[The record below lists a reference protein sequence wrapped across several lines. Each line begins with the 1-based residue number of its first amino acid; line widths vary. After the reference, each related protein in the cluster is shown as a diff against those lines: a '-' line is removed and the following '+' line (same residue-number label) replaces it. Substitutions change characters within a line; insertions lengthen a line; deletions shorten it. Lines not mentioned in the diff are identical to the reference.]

1 MQKFLAYIQM
11 VILFHE
17 IQKIS
22 SKSNSHFTTTEDR
35 IFLIQWW
42 DAIVLAIPLVSTV
55 GLPYAIGG
63 MLQSGMMQRIRTE
76 ESLIQF
82 LVVLA
87 VVVANNLVIY
97 PWMQQIV
104 TLDEIEQQQQQI
116 VDIIVV
122 AILVGVSGFVSWKAF
137 SWGIY
142 RGNELFSNDLYST
155 RKDIESTAASIR
167 EVSAQLREDRKND
180 ANKIQDM
187 TRRYAES
194 LKLDETMSEFLE
206 KCVKRHMEDTHI
218 PRVWRIC
225 TETQNTCITENNK
238 LLDQIEARFQEI
250 FENIPNYP
258 PASATTPSS
267 SDEIT
272 STDDSSDENVQKDQ
286 LLHHQTDQPPPQE
299 SSLIIQK
306 SKKILDMTSIDLLK
320 YKPKHHKMSIVL
332 YNLLLQ
338 NQDKSYLP
346 SLSDVAGM
354 SGVNKSDAKKRL
366 QDLANM
372 GLVSISM
379 SEKSTRIGH
388 CLAEKLEKLFNPIL
402 ENQREGGME
411 SFFLIQKAKR
421 HHLDNA
427 FYFEVLRQ
435 DIKIEQPDAISIP
448 ILDNESFDVANAV
461 AIEIESPQEIRAHP
475 EQVKSNMTKNLEWF
489 SKVEVWCYEDT
500 QDKIQKILDS
510 IDPKYWN
517 KITIMPVHERSSSA

>member
-1 MQKFLAYIQM
+1 MLIYKWFIIFY
-11 VILFHE
+11 E

-22 SKSNSHFTTTEDR
+22 SKRNDSTTTEDR

-63 MLQSGMMQRIRTE
+63 MLQSGMMQKIRTE

-82 LVVLA
+82 LVVLV
-87 VVVANNLVIY
+87 VVVANILVAF
-97 PWMQQIV
+97 PWIQQIV
-104 TLDEIEQQQQQI
+104 TVDGVEQQLQQI
-116 VDIIVV
+116 IDIILV
-122 AILVGVSGFVSWKAF
+122 ATLVGVSGFVSWKAF
-137 SWGIY
+137 SWGTS
-142 RGNELFSNDLYST
+142 RGDKLFSNDLYST
-155 RKDIESTAASIR
+155 RKDIESTAASIQ

-187 TRRYAES
+187 TRRYANS
-194 LKLDETMSEFLE
+194 LKLDETMSEFLQ
-206 KCVKRHMEDTHI
+206 KSVKRHMEDTYI

-225 TETQNTCITENNK
+225 TETQNTCIIENNK
-238 LLDQIEARFQEI
+238 LLDKIETRFQDI

-258 PASATTPSS
+258 PASATTLSS
-267 SDEIT
+267 SDGMT
-272 STDDSSDENVQKDQ
+272 STGDSSDDNVQKDQ
-286 LLHHQTDQPPPQE
+286 LLHHQTNQPPLQE
-299 SSLIIQK
+299 SPLIIQK
-306 SKKILDMTSIDLLK
+306 SKKILNMASIDLLR

-379 SEKSTRIGH
+379 SEKSNRIGH
-388 CLAEKLEKLFNPIL
+388 GIVEKLEKLFNPIL

-411 SFFLIQKAKR
+411 SFFLIQQAKR

-427 FYFEVLRQ
+427 SYFEVLRQ
-435 DIKIEQPDAISIP
+435 DITIEQPDAISIP
-448 ILDNESFDVANAV
+448 MLDNESFDVANAV

-500 QDKIQKILDS
+500 QEKIQRILDS
-510 IDPKYWN
+510 IEPEFGN
-517 KITIMPVHERSSSA
+517 KITIMPVHPHGSPA

>member
-1 MQKFLAYIQM
+1 MLIYKWFIIFY
-11 VILFHE
+11 E
-17 IQKIS
+17 ISNIS
-22 SKSNSHFTTTEDR
+22 SKTNIPTTEDR

-87 VVVANNLVIY
+87 VVIANNLVIY

-104 TLDEIEQQQQQI
+104 TIDGTGQQQQQI
-116 VDIIVV
+116 IDILLV
-122 AILVGVSGFVSWKAF
+122 ATLVGTSGFVSWKAF
-137 SWGIY
+137 SWGTS
-142 RGNELFSNDLYST
+142 RGGELFSNDRYST

-180 ANKIQDM
+180 ANKIQEM
-187 TRRYAES
+187 TRRFAES
-194 LKLDETMSEFLE
+194 LKLDETVSEFLQ
-206 KCVKRHMEDTHI
+206 KSVKRHMEDIHI
-218 PRVWRIC
+218 PRIWKIC
-225 TETQNTCITENNK
+225 TETQNTCIIENNK

-258 PASATTPSS
+258 PVSATSSS

-272 STDDSSDENVQKDQ
+272 SIDDSSDENAQKDQ
-286 LLHHQTDQPPPQE
+286 LLHHQTNQPPQQE
-299 SSLIIQK
+299 QSPSMIQK
-306 SKKILDMTSIDLLK
+306 SKKILDMTSIDLLR

-372 GLVSISM
+372 GLVSISL

-388 CLAEKLEKLFNPIL
+388 KMVEKLEKLFNPVL

-435 DIKIEQPDAISIP
+435 DITIEQPDAISIP
-448 ILDNESFDVANAV
+448 ILDNESFDVANSV

-475 EQVKSNMTKNLEWF
+475 DQVKSNMTKNLEWF

-500 QDKIQKILDS
+500 QDKIQRILDS
-510 IDPKYWN
+510 IDPEFGN
-517 KITIMPVHERSSSA
+517 KITIMPVHERGSPA

>member
-1 MQKFLAYIQM
+1 M
-11 VILFHE
+11 
-17 IQKIS
+17 
-22 SKSNSHFTTTEDR
+22 
-35 IFLIQWW
+35 
-42 DAIVLAIPLVSTV
+42 
-55 GLPYAIGG
+55 G
-63 MLQSGMMQRIRTE
+63 
-76 ESLIQF
+76 
-82 LVVLA
+82 
-87 VVVANNLVIY
+87 
-97 PWMQQIV
+97 
-104 TLDEIEQQQQQI
+104 QQQQQLI
-116 VDIIVV
+116 IDIILV
-122 AILVGVSGFVSWKAF
+122 ATLVGISGFVSWKAF
-137 SWGIY
+137 SWGTS
-142 RGNELFSNDLYST
+142 RGDELFSNDLYST
-155 RKDIESTAASIR
+155 RKDIESTAASLQ
-167 EVSAQLREDRKND
+167 EVSIQLREDRKND

-187 TRRYAES
+187 TRRFAES
-194 LKLDETMSEFLE
+194 LKLDETMSEFLQ
-206 KCVKRHMEDTHI
+206 KSVKRHMEDTHI

-225 TETQNTCITENNK
+225 TETQNTCIIENNK

-258 PASATTPSS
+258 PVSATSSATSS

-272 STDDSSDENVQKDQ
+272 STDDSSDENAQKDQ
-286 LLHHQTDQPPPQE
+286 LLHHQTNQLHLQE
-299 SSLIIQK
+299 SPLIFQK
-306 SKKILDMTSIDLLK
+306 SKKILDMTSIDLLR

-379 SEKSTRIGH
+379 SEKSNRIGH
-388 CLAEKLEKLFNPIL
+388 KIAEKLEKLFNPIL

-427 FYFEVLRQ
+427 CYFEVLRQ
-435 DIKIEQPDAISIP
+435 DITIEQPDAISIP
-448 ILDNESFDVANAV
+448 MLDNESFDVANAV

-510 IDPKYWN
+510 IDSEYWN
-517 KITIMPVHERSSSA
+517 KITIMPVQGHGSPA

>member
-1 MQKFLAYIQM
+1 M

-22 SKSNSHFTTTEDR
+22 SKTNSHFTTSEDR

-76 ESLIQF
+76 ESLIRF
-82 LVVLA
+82 LAVLV
-87 VVVANNLVIY
+87 VVVANILVAF

-104 TLDEIEQQQQQI
+104 TIDGIGQQQQQI
-116 VDIIVV
+116 IDIILV
-122 AILVGVSGFVSWKAF
+122 ATLVGVSGFVSWKAF
-137 SWGIY
+137 SWGTS
-142 RGNELFSNDLYST
+142 RGDELFSNDLYST

-167 EVSAQLREDRKND
+167 EVSTQLREDRKND

-187 TRRYAES
+187 TRRFAES
-194 LKLDETMSEFLE
+194 LKLDETVSEFLQ
-206 KCVKRHMEDTHI
+206 KSVKRHMEDTHI

-225 TETQNTCITENNK
+225 TETQNTCIIENNK

-258 PASATTPSS
+258 LASVKPA

-272 STDDSSDENVQKDQ
+272 STDDSSDENAQKNQ
-286 LLHHQTDQPPPQE
+286 LPHHQTKQQPPLQE
-299 SSLIIQK
+299 SPLIIQK
-306 SKKILDMTSIDLLK
+306 SKKILNMTTMDLLK

-346 SLSDVAGM
+346 SLSDIAGM

-379 SEKSTRIGH
+379 SEKSNRIGH
-388 CLAEKLEKLFNPIL
+388 NLAENMEKLFNPIL

-411 SFFLIQKAKR
+411 SFFLIQKAKK

-427 FYFEVLRQ
+427 CYFEVLKQ
-435 DIKIEQPDAISIP
+435 DITIEQPDAISIP
-448 ILDNESFDVANAV
+448 MLDNESFDVANAV

-475 EQVKSNMTKNLEWF
+475 DQVKSNMTKNLELF
-489 SKVEVWCYEDT
+489 SKVEIWCYEDT
-500 QDKIQKILDS
+500 QEKIQRILDS
-510 IDPKYWN
+510 IDPEFGN
-517 KITIMPVHERSSSA
+517 KITIIPVHERSSPA

>member
-1 MQKFLAYIQM
+1 MLIYKWFIIFY
-11 VILFHE
+11 E

-22 SKSNSHFTTTEDR
+22 NKTNSHFTTTEDR
-35 IFLIQWW
+35 IFLIQLW
-42 DAIVLAIPLVSTV
+42 DAIILAIPLVSTV

-63 MLQSGMMQRIRTE
+63 MLQSGIMQRLRLEENPIR
-76 ESLIQF
+76 F

-87 VVVANNLVIY
+87 VVLTNNLMIF
-97 PWMQQIV
+97 PWIHQIV
-104 TLDEIEQQQQQI
+104 TVDGMGQQQQQI
-116 VDIIVV
+116 IDIILV
-122 AILVGVSGFVSWKAF
+122 AILVGASGFVSWKAF
-137 SWGIY
+137 SWGIS
-142 RGNELFSNDLYST
+142 RGDELFSNDLYST
-155 RKDIESTAASIR
+155 RKDIESIAASLQ
-167 EVSAQLREDRKND
+167 EVSAQLREDHKND

-187 TRRYAES
+187 TKRFADS
-194 LKLDETMSEFLE
+194 LKLDDTMGEFLQNA
-206 KCVKRHMEDTHI
+206 VKRHMEDTHI

-225 TETQNTCITENNK
+225 TETQNTCIIENNK

-258 PASATTPSS
+258 LVSVTPSS

-272 STDDSSDENVQKDQ
+272 SIDDSSDENAQKDQ
-286 LLHHQTDQPPPQE
+286 LPDQINQ
-299 SSLIIQK
+299 SSQQKQSPSMIQK
-306 SKKILDMTSIDLLK
+306 SKKILDMASIDLLR

-332 YNLLLQ
+332 YNLLRQ

-372 GLVSISM
+372 GLVSISL
-379 SEKSTRIGH
+379 SEKSNRIGH
-388 CLAEKLEKLFNPIL
+388 RLSEKLEKLFNPVL

-427 FYFEVLRQ
+427 YYFEVLKQ
-435 DIKIEQPDAISIP
+435 DITIEQPDAISIP
-448 ILDNESFDVANAV
+448 ILDNESFDVVNAV

-475 EQVKSNMTKNLEWF
+475 EQVKSNMTKSLQWF

-510 IDPKYWN
+510 IDFEYQN
-517 KITIMPVHERSSSA
+517 KITIMPVHEHSSSA